1 MLGTAVAS
9 ITAPSL
15 RVTDGESANMLLN
28 TTLLALWPWRS
39 HFNSL
44 LRCLL
49 FVNEE
54 DNSTHLTGLL

>member
-15 RVTDGESANMLLN
+15 RVTDGESANILPN

-44 LRCLL
+44 FQCPL

-54 DNSTHLTGLL
+54 NNSTHLTGLL